1 MPQGKLIP
9 NPQFVKT
16 PEHQATYKIQVP
28 ICITKILGL
37 HWGLWSFKVKVWNQ
51 DQGKMAISIL
61 FELQKN
67 TYKLILNWK
76 NKPKQP
82 NKYILTILKFL

>member
-16 PEHQATYKIQVP
+16 PEHQATYKIRSNLYYKNFG
-28 ICITKILGL
+28 TS
-37 HWGLWSFKVKVWNQ
+37 SFKVKVWNQ

-61 FELQKN
+61 FD
-67 TYKLILNWK
+67 YKGTH
-76 NKPKQP
+76 PSS
-82 NKYILTILKFL
+82 F

>member
-37 HWGLWSFKVKVWNQ
+37 HWG
-51 DQGKMAISIL
+51 
-61 FELQKN
+61 
-67 TYKLILNWK
+67 
-76 NKPKQP
+76 P
-82 NKYILTILKFL
+82 